1 MAYSSDRFAN
11 KYEAA
16 LNKIAALYARTI
28 DSGADVSQLLVAVG
42 NIDFKDLFENQLGFN
57 RELQSVANS
66 YLDALR
72 DMDGFAD
79 VDETVL
85 RALVESD
92 LNVYRSKFDNTYV
105 QMKSLFTDSVING
118 LPREA
123 FVDQLT
129 KGQFGVLSK
138 SQAESLYNDS
148 LAKFNRSVIKQMAKN
163 APANLQYVFT
173 GPIDT
178 RTSDV
183 CMQILAAGPM
193 TLSQINSRF
202 PGTFE
207 NGGHFNCRHQFRRFT
222 SRGMYKQNKIEQVFE
237 KRDLTQRTSL

>member
-16 LNKIAALYARTI
+16 LNKIAALYGRTI
-28 DSGADVSQLLVAVG
+28 DSGADVNQLLVAVG

-79 VDETVL
+79 VDETIL

-105 QMKSLFTDSVING
+105 QMKS
-118 LPREA
+118 
-123 FVDQLT
+123 
-129 KGQFGVLSK
+129 
-138 SQAESLYNDS
+138 
-148 LAKFNRSVIKQMAKN
+148 
-163 APANLQYVFT
+163 
-173 GPIDT
+173 
-178 RTSDV
+178 
-183 CMQILAAGPM
+183 
-193 TLSQINSRF
+193 
-202 PGTFE
+202 
-207 NGGHFNCRHQFRRFT
+207 
-222 SRGMYKQNKIEQVFE
+222 
-237 KRDLTQRTSL
+237 

>member
-28 DSGADVSQLLVAVG
+28 DSGADVNQLLVAIG

-79 VDETVL
+79 VDETIL

-92 LNVYRSKFDNTYV
+92 LNVYRS
-105 QMKSLFTDSVING
+105 
-118 LPREA
+118 
-123 FVDQLT
+123 
-129 KGQFGVLSK
+129 
-138 SQAESLYNDS
+138 
-148 LAKFNRSVIKQMAKN
+148 
-163 APANLQYVFT
+163 
-173 GPIDT
+173 
-178 RTSDV
+178 
-183 CMQILAAGPM
+183 
-193 TLSQINSRF
+193 
-202 PGTFE
+202 
-207 NGGHFNCRHQFRRFT
+207 
-222 SRGMYKQNKIEQVFE
+222 
-237 KRDLTQRTSL
+237 

>member
-1 MAYSSDRFAN
+1 MAYSSERFAN

-16 LNKIAALYARTI
+16 LNKIASLYSSSIA
-28 DSGADVSQLLVAVG
+28 SGANTNDILVAIG

-57 RELQSVANS
+57 AELESVANS

-79 VDETVL
+79 VDETIL
-85 RALVESD
+85 KSLVQSD
-92 LNVYRSKFDNTYV
+92 LNIYRSKFDDTYV
-105 QMKSLFTDSVING
+105 HMKSLFTESVING
-118 LPREA
+118 LPREV

-138 SQAESLYNDS
+138 FQAESLYTDS
-148 LAKFNRSVIKQMAKN
+148 LQKFNRSVIKQMAKN
-163 APANLQYVFT
+163 SPVNLLYVFN

-178 RTSDV
+178 RTSDT

-193 TLSQINSRF
+193 TLSQIENRF

-222 SRGMYKQNKIEQVFE
+222 QRGMYKQNKIEKVFE
-237 KRDLTQRTSL
+237 KRKLTQRTSL